1 MPSAVVDFTFMRRG
15 FLTALLLLAAGAI
28 HAADPVLELRVTA
41 PPLAGEIPEAVPTRF
56 LLLDDGVV
64 YVGGT
69 SRVLAGKLTGKEASR
84 IEKQADKVGKLP
96 GLGEALSFGAG
107 DTVYRLRLKKG
118 TEILV
123 RGDHLQAPA
132 ALKPLGVLIESL
144 MTFDHGSLRAYQP
157 SSYRL
162 SAKEMAL
169 PGGCRAWSFPVPL
182 ADVVAGPKTVP
193 AAAAAAWPTGGRAAS
208 VCSREKTFAVT
219 LEPLLPGETL
229 R

>member
-1 MPSAVVDFTFMRRG
+1 MRRG
-15 FLTALLLLAAGAI
+15 FLIAVLLLTGGAV
-28 HAADPVLELRVTA
+28 HAADPVLELRVIA
-41 PPLAGEIPEAVPTRF
+41 PPLAGEVPETVPTRF

-69 SRVLAGKLTGKEASR
+69 SRVLAGKLTGKEAGK
-84 IEKQADKVGKLP
+84 IEKQADRVGKLP
-96 GLGEALSFGAG
+96 GLGEALSFGTG

-118 TEILV
+118 TEILA

-132 ALKPLGVLIESL
+132 ALKPLGALIESL
-144 MTFDHGSLRAYQP
+144 MTFDHGSLRPYQP
-157 SSYRL
+157 AAYRL

-182 ADVVAGPKTVP
+182 ADVVAGPKMVP
-193 AAAAAAWPTGGRAAS
+193 AAAASSWPTGGRPAS
-208 VCSREKTFAVT
+208 VCSREKTYAVT